1 MEAVSGGEIRTDEP
15 GALDVP
21 VRLLLAGE
29 RESLVKIAHTCLI
42 LKRGFIETLRNVSN
56 QAQHRIAWFCHS
68 KIMGNMNRK
77 AISEHPARAS
87 RETIPATGERT

>member
-15 GALDVP
+15 AALDVS

-42 LKRGFIETLRNVSN
+42 LKRGFTETCEQSGT
-56 QAQHRIAWFCHS
+56 ASHRLVCHS
-68 KIMGNMNRK
+68 KIAGNINRK
-77 AISEHPARAS
+77 AISEHPAQAG
-87 RETIPATGERT
+87 RETIPATGDRA